1 MHSSPPAYPAPPA
14 HPAPTAGPFAVKR
27 VGVAY
32 VCLVFLG
39 GLGAHHFYLRHAKR
53 GAALLLGSLFGVLPL
68 VLTAF
73 QVFPGERANV
83 LSYVA
88 AAALAAWLVIDP

>member
-1 MHSSPPAYPAPPA
+1 M
-14 HPAPTAGPFAVKR
+14 
-27 VGVAY
+27 
-32 VCLVFLG
+32 CLVFLG

-53 GAALLLGSLFGVLPL
+53 GAALLFGSLFGVLPL

-88 AAALAAWLVIDP
+88 AAALAAWLVIDLVTLPFQVRAFNANQHDVAVSWREARS